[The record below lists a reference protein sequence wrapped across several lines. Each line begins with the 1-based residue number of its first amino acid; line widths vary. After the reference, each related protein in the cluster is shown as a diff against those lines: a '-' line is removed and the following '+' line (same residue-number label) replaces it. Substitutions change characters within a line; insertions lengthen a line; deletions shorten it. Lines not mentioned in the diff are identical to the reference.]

1 MNVSFYSMFLFGNLV
16 YTFWKADKVLENV
29 QAPSFICVCKLKNI
43 RLNSNFYD
51 KAYIY
56 IYICM
61 SLIMFLLCFAYLIIL
76 CRCFPLSLVGSSSAL
91 LVALIRL
98 SCHKKEMN
106 KPGSS
111 ILYMVSFYCTLYGIG
126 CWT

>member
-1 MNVSFYSMFLFGNLV
+1 M
-16 YTFWKADKVLENV
+16 
-29 QAPSFICVCKLKNI
+29 CV
-43 RLNSNFYD
+43 
-51 KAYIY
+51 
-56 IYICM
+56 CM
-61 SLIMFLLCFAYLIIL
+61 SLIMFLLCFANLIIL
-76 CRCFPLSLVGSSSAL
+76 CRYFPSSLVGSSSAL

>member
-56 IYICM
+56 VYVFDNVFVVFCLFNYPM
-61 SLIMFLLCFAYLIIL
+61 
-76 CRCFPLSLVGSSSAL
+76 
-91 LVALIRL
+91 
-98 SCHKKEMN
+98 
-106 KPGSS
+106 
-111 ILYMVSFYCTLYGIG
+111 
-126 CWT
+126 